1 MASTQCEMPT
11 GQCPILRH
19 RSPET
24 VSMTAFNS
32 YRIRPHTMCGGG
44 QIMRCR
50 HVSPTKILNV
60 NVVGNDRGLESLDMR
75 TARFIPNV

>member
-1 MASTQCEMPT
+1 
-11 GQCPILRH
+11 
-19 RSPET
+19 
-24 VSMTAFNS
+24 
-32 YRIRPHTMCGGG
+32 
-44 QIMRCR
+44 MRCR